1 MASADRGDVRCAV
14 ARATSS
20 RDMTSIA
27 VAVAIFGCLVGG
39 AIAGMVLR
47 GILPKDHLDPDTRDL
62 IKLGVGLI
70 GTMSALVLGLL
81 VASTKSSFDTKN
93 TEVVAMAGNIM
104 LLDRVLAHYGAEA
117 ADVRD
122 ALRATVA
129 AMEEGGQSKSRL
141 EQLGRAARVDRE
153 VVLDKIQDLTPHTD
167 AQRSLKAEAESL
179 VINLGQTRMLLF
191 AQSGSSISTPFLVI
205 VVFWLTALYVSFGLF
220 APRNATA
227 FITLLISALSVAGAM
242 FLILDLDHPFSGFM
256 QIPDAPLRNALA
268 VLGK

>member
-1 MASADRGDVRCAV
+1 
-14 ARATSS
+14 
-20 RDMTSIA
+20 MTSIA
-27 VAVAIFGCLVGG
+27 VAVAIFCCLLGG
-39 AIAGMVLR
+39 ALAGMGLR
-47 GILPKDHLDPDTRDL
+47 VVIPKNHLEPDTRDL

-93 TEVVAMAGNIM
+93 TEVVAMASNIM
-104 LLDRVLAHYGAEA
+104 LLDRVLAHYGGEA

-122 ALRATVA
+122 ALRTTVA
-129 AMEEGGQSKSRL
+129 GMEEGNRSNSRL

-153 VVLDKIQDLTPHTD
+153 VVLDKIQELTPHTD
-167 AQRSLKAEAESL
+167 AQRSLQAEAQSL
-179 VINLGQTRMLLF
+179 VISLGQTRMLLF

-220 APRNATA
+220 APVNGTA
-227 FITLLISALSVAGAM
+227 FATLVVSALSVAGAM
-242 FLILDLDHPFSGFM
+242 FLILDLDHPFSGLM
-256 QIPDAPLRNALA
+256 QISDTPLQNALA